1 MSKFNIGDKVIS
13 KGYPYLDEEVGV
25 VVGIDPRKEA
35 GDGKYLVKFNSLDI
49 CSGWA
54 YGIFRDDYDW
64 IIEPYE
70 GYAEW
75 VNEDDL
81 VKVEEECEEEKCEEG
96 EVCMSEFN
104 IGDKV
109 ISKGYPNLGEEVG
122 IIVGIDLRK
131 ESNSGKYLV
140 KFNSLDMGSGWVY
153 GVFRNDLNLII
164 EPYEGYAE
172 WVNEDDL
179 VKAKDKY
186 EKDECEEECE
196 EDIRTKFESVRKQK
210 EEIVKEK
217 SKKVLQLTLE
227 IKEIEHE
234 IEKIK
239 KEWHL

>member
-1 MSKFNIGDKVIS
+1 MSKFNIGDKVMAKNS
-13 KGYPYLDEEVGV
+13 SFFGEEVGIL
-25 VVGIDPRKEA
+25 VGIDTRE
-35 GDGKYLVKFNSLDI
+35 GVYGKYLVKFNSLGM
-49 CSGWA
+49 SEGFE
-54 YGIFRDDYDW
+54 YNMFRNRPDFIIKPYD
-64 IIEPYE
+64 
-70 GYAEW
+70 GYATW
-75 VNEDDL
+75 LNNL
-81 VKVEEECEEEKCEEG
+81 IKVEDECKG
-96 EVCMSEFN
+96 EICMSKFN

-109 ISKGYPNLGEEVG
+109 VSKGYPNLGEEVG

-179 VKAKDKY
+179 VKVEDKCKENEY
-186 EKDECEEECE
+186 EEECE

-210 EEIVKEK
+210 EETIKEMNE
-217 SKKVLQLTLE
+217 KVLELTLE

>member
-1 MSKFNIGDKVIS
+1 MSKFNIGDKVMAKNS
-13 KGYPYLDEEVGV
+13 SFFGEEVGIL
-25 VVGIDPRKEA
+25 VGIDTRE
-35 GDGKYLVKFNSLDI
+35 GVYGKYLVKFNSLGM
-49 CSGWA
+49 SEGFE
-54 YGIFRDDYDW
+54 YNMFRNRPDFIIKPYD
-64 IIEPYE
+64 
-70 GYAEW
+70 GYATW
-75 VNEDDL
+75 LNNL
-81 VKVEEECEEEKCEEG
+81 IKVEDECKG
-96 EVCMSEFN
+96 EICMSKFN

-109 ISKGYPNLGEEVG
+109 VSKGYPNLGEEVG

-164 EPYEGYAE
+164 EPYEGYAT
-172 WVNEDDL
+172 WLNDL
-179 VKAKDKY
+179 IKV
-186 EKDECEEECE
+186 EDECKENEYEEECE

-210 EEIVKEK
+210 EETIKEMNE
-217 SKKVLQLTLE
+217 KVLELTLE

>member
-13 KGYPYLDEEVGV
+13 KDSSYTREEVGII
-25 VVGIDPRKEA
+25 VGIDTRE
-35 GDGKYLVKFNSLDI
+35 GVYGKYLVKFNSL
-49 CSGWA
+49 
-54 YGIFRDDYDW
+54 GISEGFEYDMFRNRPDF

-70 GYAEW
+70 GYATW
-75 VNEDDL
+75 LNDL
-81 VKVEEECEEEKCEEG
+81 IKVEDECKG
-96 EVCMSEFN
+96 EICMSKFN
-104 IGDKV
+104 VGDKV
-109 ISKGYPNLGEEVG
+109 VSKGYPNLGEEVG

-179 VKAKDKY
+179 VKVEDKCK
-186 EKDECEEECE
+186 ENECEEECE

-210 EEIVKEK
+210 EEIVKEMNE
-217 SKKVLQLTLE
+217 KVLELTLE

>member
-1 MSKFNIGDKVIS
+1 MSK
-13 KGYPYLDEEVGV
+13 
-25 VVGIDPRKEA
+25 
-35 GDGKYLVKFNSLDI
+35 
-49 CSGWA
+49 
-54 YGIFRDDYDW
+54 
-64 IIEPYE
+64 
-70 GYAEW
+70 
-75 VNEDDL
+75 
-81 VKVEEECEEEKCEEG
+81 
-96 EVCMSEFN
+96 FN

-140 KFNSLDMGSGWVY
+140 KFSSLDMGSGWVY

-179 VKAKDKY
+179 VKVEDKCK
-186 EKDECEEECE
+186 ENECEEECE

-210 EEIVKEK
+210 EEIIKEMGE
-217 SKKVLQLTLE
+217 KVLEMTLE
-227 IKEIEHE
+227 IKEMEHE

-239 KEWHL
+239 KEWHLD

>member
-1 MSKFNIGDKVIS
+1 MNK
-13 KGYPYLDEEVGV
+13 
-25 VVGIDPRKEA
+25 
-35 GDGKYLVKFNSLDI
+35 
-49 CSGWA
+49 
-54 YGIFRDDYDW
+54 
-64 IIEPYE
+64 
-70 GYAEW
+70 
-75 VNEDDL
+75 
-81 VKVEEECEEEKCEEG
+81 
-96 EVCMSEFN
+96 FN

-164 EPYEGYAE
+164 EPYEGRAI
-172 WVNEDDL
+172 WLDDL
-179 VKAKDKY
+179 IKIVKVEDEY
-186 EKDECEEECE
+186 EKGESEEECE

-217 SKKVLQLTLE
+217 SKKVLELTLE
-227 IKEIEHE
+227 IKEIERE

-239 KEWHL
+239 KEWHLD

>member
-1 MSKFNIGDKVIS
+1 MSKFNIGDKVMAKNS
-13 KGYPYLDEEVGV
+13 SFFGEEVGIL
-25 VVGIDPRKEA
+25 VGIDTRE
-35 GDGKYLVKFNSLDI
+35 GVYGKYLVKFNSLGM
-49 CSGWA
+49 SEGFE
-54 YGIFRDDYDW
+54 YNMFRNRPDFIIKPYD
-64 IIEPYE
+64 
-70 GYAEW
+70 GYATW
-75 VNEDDL
+75 LNNL
-81 VKVEEECEEEKCEEG
+81 IKVEDECKG
-96 EVCMSEFN
+96 EICMSKFN

-109 ISKGYPNLGEEVG
+109 VSKGYPNLGEEVG

-179 VKAKDKY
+179 VKVEDKCKENEY
-186 EKDECEEECE
+186 EEECE
-196 EDIRTKFESVRKQK
+196 EDIRTKFVSVRKQK
-210 EEIVKEK
+210 EETIKEMNE
-217 SKKVLQLTLE
+217 KVLELTLE